1 MKRDRKL
8 ISEITRLNELMG
20 NKSQLNEQVGL
31 IDDILLA
38 LTKVGT
44 KQTDELSVAA
54 AKLSDESLSP
64 TQRAK
69 ALEDVIRIAR
79 KNGDDDLIKQINKS
93 LMGSELL
100 SQGID
105 KLVKDSDSLIEA
117 GLARNASK
125 QDLLSMLVDDFNPNT
140 GDEVL
145 DVFIKRQL
153 RQKLGTRIDNVI
165 KGVDDVVD
173 DVADDT
179 GRVTDDS
186 VDDAGKVSDDVTDDA
201 VDVVD
206 DDLGGTPES
215 TIPNIQ
221 KSMDEVVDE
230 VTDEEIELINKKLGR
245 TWSNTIER
253 LKTIINPY
261 LKKVTT
267 LQDEIIKDIALWQ
280 RATPNAKPILRKR
293 IIAKL
298 EVLEVRS
305 ADLLEATDS
314 WIDTEIRPLAAKD
327 PSVRNF
333 YNKVTKRDGWGRI
346 KILSNIWK
354 GAKIGMRDVFSNN
367 KALRGAWLKVA
378 AKPFTIPASLIRR
391 IFKDEFKWIGK
402 LSPEQSKA
410 FKNWFV
416 TTNPAGWK
424 AVQKVFAEQ
433 GFFAGSSYVFAQA
446 LYRYMFVS
454 TMVGIGRTLG
464 ALTAEGV
471 DLTFGTSVSD
481 SPITN
486 YLFGT
491 EKFDEL
497 RQDLVDNKGG
507 AASEYAEIIID
518 MIAEQSEPFRNWVGM
533 WPAAKVVEATGTLM
547 MAVMDD
553 TLDEKLESLEQEAQ
567 EAADDVQERA
577 EEEGITLPGQGDEQN
592 DQQDDQQ
599 DDSPS
604 SSSGEPGSLQ
614 HANEYFGGGVTQE
627 GELFI
632 YDGDKYKFNGT
643 DYEWVP

>member
-1 MKRDRKL
+1 MKNDRKL
-8 ISEITRLNELMG
+8 ISEIERLNELMG
-20 NKSQLNEQVGL
+20 NKSLLNEQVGL

-44 KQTDELSVAA
+44 KQTDELAVAA
-54 AKLSDESLSP
+54 SKLSDETLSS

-125 QDLLSMLVDDFNPNT
+125 EDLLSMLVDDFNPST

-206 DDLGGTPES
+206 DNLGGTPES
-215 TIPNIQ
+215 TIPNIT

-230 VTDEEIELINKKLGR
+230 VTDDEIELINKKLGK

-280 RATPNAKPILRKR
+280 RATPNAQPILRKR

-305 ADLLEATDS
+305 SDLLEATDN
-314 WIDTEIRPLAAKD
+314 WIDKEIRPLASKD
-327 PSVRNF
+327 PTVRNF
-333 YNKVTKRDGWGRI
+333 YNKVTKRDGWARI

-378 AKPFTIPASLIRR
+378 AKPFTVPASLIRR

-410 FKNWFV
+410 FKNWFI

-433 GFFAGSSYVFAQA
+433 GIFAGSSYVFAQA

-491 EKFDEL
+491 EKFDDL

-507 AASEYAEIIID
+507 DASEYAEIIID
-518 MIAEQSEPFRNWVGM
+518 MVAEQSEPFRNWVGM
-533 WPAAKVVEATGTLM
+533 WPAAKVVEATGTLIM
-547 MAVMDD
+547 SVMDD
-553 TLDEKLESLEQEAQ
+553 TLDEKLETLEQEAQ
-567 EAADDVQERA
+567 EAADEVEQRA
-577 EEEGITLPGQGDEQN
+577 EEEGITLPGQGD
-592 DQQDDQQ
+592 QQDNQQ
-599 DDSPS
+599 T
-604 SSSGEPGSLQ
+604 SGLSDMGITAADNDGDGVWES
-614 HANEYFGGGVTQE
+614 EY
-627 GELFI
+627 GEL
-632 YDGDKYKFNGT
+632 YKLENDKWKVSFDNGNT
-643 DYEWVP
+643 WEEL

>member
-1 MKRDRKL
+1 MKKDRKL
-8 ISEITRLNELMG
+8 ISEIERLNELMG
-20 NKSQLNEQVGL
+20 NKSLLNEQVSL

-44 KQTDELSVAA
+44 KQTDELAVAA
-54 AKLSDESLSP
+54 SKLSDETLSS

-105 KLVKDSDSLIEA
+105 KAVKNADSLIEA

-125 QDLLSMLVDDFNPNT
+125 EDLLSMLVDDFNPST

-153 RQKLGTRIDNVI
+153 RQKLGTRIDNII
-165 KGVDDVVD
+165 KGVDDVAD
-173 DVADDT
+173 DTGRVTDDT

-201 VDVVD
+201 VDAID
-206 DDLGGTPES
+206 DNLGGTPES
-215 TIPNIQ
+215 TIPNIT

-230 VTDEEIELINKKLGR
+230 VTDEEIELINKKIGK

-314 WIDTEIRPLAAKD
+314 WIDKEIRPLAAKD
-327 PSVRNF
+327 PTVRNF
-333 YNKVTKRDGWGRI
+333 YNKVTKRDGWARI

-354 GAKIGMRDVFSNN
+354 GAKIGMKDVFSNN

-391 IFKDEFKWIGK
+391 IFKDDLKWIGK

-424 AVQKVFAEQ
+424 AVQKVFTEQ

-454 TMVGIGRTLG
+454 TMAGVARTLG

-471 DLTFGTSVSD
+471 DLTLGTNVSD

-486 YLFGT
+486 YLFGI

-497 RQDLVDNKGG
+497 RQDLVANKGG
-507 AASEYAEIIID
+507 AASDYAKTIIE
-518 MIAEQSEPFRNWVGM
+518 MISEQSEPFRNWVGM
-533 WPAAKVVEATGTLM
+533 WPAAKITEATALLM
-547 MAVMDD
+547 MSVMDD
-553 TLDEKLESLEQEAQ
+553 TLDEKLESLEKEAQ
-567 EAADDVQERA
+567 EAKDEVEERA
-577 EEEGITLPGQGDEQN
+577 EEEGITLPGQGD
-592 DQQDDQQ
+592 QQ
-599 DDSPS
+599 DDSSS
-604 SSSGEPGSLQ
+604 SSSGEPGSLS
-614 HANEYFGGGVTQE
+614 HANEVFGGGVTQE

>member
-1 MKRDRKL
+1 MKKDRKL
-8 ISEITRLNELMG
+8 ISEIGRLNELMG
-20 NKSQLNEQVGL
+20 NKSLLNEQVGL

-38 LTKVGT
+38 LTKVSI
-44 KQTDELSVAA
+44 KQTDELAVAA
-54 AKLSDESLSP
+54 SKLSDETLSS

-125 QDLLSMLVDDFNPNT
+125 EDLLSMLVDDFNPST

-165 KGVDDVVD
+165 KGVD

-206 DDLGGTPES
+206 DNLGGTPES
-215 TIPNIQ
+215 TIPNIT

-230 VTDEEIELINKKLGR
+230 ITDEEIELINKKLGKR
-245 TWSNTIER
+245 WSNTIER

-280 RATPNAKPILRKR
+280 RATPNAQPILRKR

-305 ADLLEATDS
+305 ADLLEATDN
-314 WIDTEIRPLAAKD
+314 WIDKEIRPLAAKD
-327 PSVRNF
+327 PTVRNF
-333 YNKVTKRDGWGRI
+333 YNKVTKRDGWSRI

-378 AKPFTIPASLIRR
+378 AKPFTVPASLIRR

-424 AVQKVFAEQ
+424 AVQKVFTEQ

-454 TMVGIGRTLG
+454 TMVGVARTLG

-471 DLTFGTSVSD
+471 DLTLGTNVSD

-497 RQDLVDNKGG
+497 RQDLVSNKGG
-507 AASEYAEIIID
+507 ASSDYAKTIIE
-518 MIAEQSEPFRNWVGM
+518 MISEQSEPFRNWVGM
-533 WPAAKVVEATGTLM
+533 WPAAKVTEATTLLIM
-547 MAVMDD
+547 SVMDD
-553 TLDEKLESLEQEAQ
+553 TLDEKLETLEQEAQ
-567 EAADDVQERA
+567 EAADEVEERA
-577 EEEGITLPGQGDEQN
+577 EEEGITLPGQGD
-592 DQQDDQQ
+592 QQ
-599 DDSPS
+599 DDSSS
-604 SSSGEPGSLQ
+604 SSSGEPGSLS
-614 HANEYFGGGVTQE
+614 HANEVFGGGVTQE

>member
-1 MKRDRKL
+1 MKNDRKL
-8 ISEITRLNELMG
+8 ISEIERLNELMG
-20 NKSQLNEQVGL
+20 NKSLLNEQVGL

-44 KQTDELSVAA
+44 KQTDELAVAA
-54 AKLSDESLSP
+54 SKLSDETLSS

-125 QDLLSMLVDDFNPNT
+125 EDLLSMLVDDFNPNT
-140 GDEVL
+140 GDDVL
-145 DVFIKRQL
+145 DAFIKRQL
-153 RQKLGTRIDNVI
+153 RNKLGAQIDNVI

-186 VDDAGKVSDDVTDDA
+186 VDDTGRVTDDSVDDAGKVSDDAADDA

-206 DDLGGTPES
+206 DNLGGTPES
-215 TIPNIQ
+215 TIPNIT

-230 VTDEEIELINKKLGR
+230 VTDDEIKLINKKLGK

-280 RATPNAKPILRKR
+280 RATPNAQPILRKR

-305 ADLLEATDS
+305 SDLLEATDN
-314 WIDTEIRPLAAKD
+314 WIDKEIRPLASKD
-327 PSVRNF
+327 PTVRNF
-333 YNKVTKRDGWGRI
+333 YNKVTKRDGWARI

-378 AKPFTIPASLIRR
+378 AKPFTVPASLIRR
-391 IFKDEFKWIGK
+391 IFKDDYLASKYNNTE
-402 LSPEQSKA
+402 LSFNERYEKSK
-410 FKNWFV
+410 N
-416 TTNPAGWK
+416 
-424 AVQKVFAEQ
+424 
-433 GFFAGSSYVFAQA
+433 QA
-446 LYRYMFVS
+446 IENTVS
-454 TMVGIGRTLG
+454 N
-464 ALTAEGV
+464 LT
-471 DLTFGTSVSD
+471 
-481 SPITN
+481 
-486 YLFGT
+486 
-491 EKFDEL
+491 
-497 RQDLVDNKGG
+497 
-507 AASEYAEIIID
+507 
-518 MIAEQSEPFRNWVGM
+518 
-533 WPAAKVVEATGTLM
+533 
-547 MAVMDD
+547 
-553 TLDEKLESLEQEAQ
+553 
-567 EAADDVQERA
+567 
-577 EEEGITLPGQGDEQN
+577 
-592 DQQDDQQ
+592 
-599 DDSPS
+599 
-604 SSSGEPGSLQ
+604 
-614 HANEYFGGGVTQE
+614 
-627 GELFI
+627 
-632 YDGDKYKFNGT
+632 
-643 DYEWVP
+643 

>member
-1 MKRDRKL
+1 MKKDKKL
-8 ISEITRLNELMG
+8 ISEIERLNELMG
-20 NKSQLNEQVGL
+20 NKSLLNEQVNL

-44 KQTDELSVAA
+44 KQTDELAVAA
-54 AKLSDESLSP
+54 SKFSDETLSS

-93 LMGSELL
+93 LMRSDLL

-105 KLVKDSDSLIEA
+105 KLVKDSNDLIEA

-125 QDLLSMLVDDFNPNT
+125 KDLLSMLVDDFNPST

-145 DVFIKRQL
+145 DAFIKRQL
-153 RQKLGTRIDNVI
+153 RKKLGTQIDNVI

-206 DDLGGTPES
+206 DNLGGTPES

-230 VTDEEIELINKKLGR
+230 VTDEEIELINKKLG
-245 TWSNTIER
+245 TIWSNTIER
-253 LKTIINPY
+253 LKTVINPY

-333 YNKVTKRDGWGRI
+333 YNKVTKREGWSRI
-346 KILSNIWK
+346 KILSNLWK
-354 GAKIGMRDVFSNN
+354 GAKIGIRDVFSNN
-367 KALRGAWLKVA
+367 KALRGAYLKVA

-424 AVQKVFAEQ
+424 AVQKVFTEQ
-433 GFFAGSSYVFAQA
+433 GFFAGSSYIFAQA
-446 LYRYMFVS
+446 LYRYMWVS

-464 ALTAEGV
+464 ALTSEGV
-471 DLTFGTSVSD
+471 DLVFGTNVSD

-486 YLFGT
+486 YLFGI

-497 RQDLVDNKGG
+497 RQNLVDNKGG
-507 AASEYAEIIID
+507 DVTEYGEIIID
-518 MIAEQSEPFRNWVGM
+518 MISEQSEPFRNWVGM
-533 WPAAKVVEATGTLM
+533 WPAAKVAEATGTLI

-553 TLDEKLESLEQEAQ
+553 TLDEKLETLEQEAQ
-567 EAADDVQERA
+567 EAADDVQDIA
-577 EEEGITLPGQGDEQN
+577 EEEGITLPGQDN
-592 DQQDDQQ
+592 QQDN
-599 DDSPS
+599 SP
-604 SSSGEPGSLQ
+604 SGEPGSLE
-614 HANEYFGGGVTQE
+614 HFIEDTGGVGATIDDNGVITFGGYRFKWDNNKEEYVDVE
-627 GELFI
+627 
-632 YDGDKYKFNGT
+632 
-643 DYEWVP
+643 